1 MSAEIKILITKI
13 RNELDDV
20 EQAVNRAE
28 AIYQKAIALNDDA
41 YFDALA
47 LNLHGFYMGV
57 EHIFED
63 IARTV
68 EKHVPSDEK
77 WHRELLQQMSLEISS
92 IRPPVIQKKT
102 GLCLDEY
109 LRFRHVVRHGY
120 TFNLRSDRVEA
131 LGRDLRDCFTAVSQD
146 LNLFIQFLHQ
156 LTNE

>member
-1 MSAEIKILITKI
+1 MSAEIKILVTKI
-13 RNELDDV
+13 RDELDDV
-20 EQAVNRAE
+20 AQAVNRADT
-28 AIYQKAIALNDDA
+28 IYQKAISSNEPA

-57 EHIFED
+57 EHIFEN

-68 EKHVPSDEK
+68 EKHVPSGEK

-92 IRPPVIQKKT
+92 IRPPVIQKQT
-102 GLCLDEY
+102 GVCLDEY

-120 TFNLRSDRVEA
+120 TFNLRSDRVEV
-131 LGRDLRDCFTAVSQD
+131 LGRDLRDCFTAVNQD
-146 LNLFIQFLHQ
+146 LNNFIQFLHQ